1 MRALTVLL
9 LSVLMLLPAPV
20 FADARAERVLVF
32 FNTPWLV
39 RWGIDQGAAQMAQTS
54 PEEAAFF
61 SKVLRD
67 HYDEEEVLT
76 LLGNELASRV
86 AAGDLEALVQFA
98 GTSSGRQVEMAMRG
112 KAPTEM
118 QAALNALPASVQA
131 DLNAL
136 AATGAINR
144 VSAAM
149 NHPEFQRVGERYGAE
164 IACRA
169 VAIDYPERHREMT
182 AAGQCGGSAAAPP
195 APPAPRAEGA
205 KQPVKGR

>member
-98 GTSSGRQVEMAMRG
+98 
-112 KAPTEM
+112 APVPEKTPHRASPM
-118 QAALNALPASVQA
+118 PPA
-131 DLNAL
+131 
-136 AATGAINR
+136 
-144 VSAAM
+144 
-149 NHPEFQRVGERYGAE
+149 F
-164 IACRA
+164 
-169 VAIDYPERHREMT
+169 RHRWF
-182 AAGQCGGSAAAPP
+182 PP
-195 APPAPRAEGA
+195 AQSARPPVR
-205 KQPVKGR
+205 RR